1 MRRIIN
7 PCFKGKFE
15 VESNMGLE
23 MGIWGLDIIAVADKY
38 TFVSSGDDNKIYVWD
53 LKNRES
59 TTFA

>member
-1 MRRIIN
+1 MLIN
-7 PCFKGKFE
+7 LKVKGKFE

-38 TFVSSGDDNKIYVWD
+38 TFVASGDDNKICVWD

>member
-1 MRRIIN
+1 M
-7 PCFKGKFE
+7 PDKGKFE

-38 TFVSSGDDNKIYVWD
+38 TFVASGDDNKIYVWD